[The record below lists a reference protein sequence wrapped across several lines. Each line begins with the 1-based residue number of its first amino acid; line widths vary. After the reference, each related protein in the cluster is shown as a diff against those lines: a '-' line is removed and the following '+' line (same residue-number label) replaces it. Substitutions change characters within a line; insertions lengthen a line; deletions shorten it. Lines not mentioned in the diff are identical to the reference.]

1 MERKVTK
8 LEHSHVE
15 VLVTVDEKSW
25 KDAQKKAFDK
35 LAEKVTV
42 AGFRKGKAPEELV
55 KKQVNQM
62 QVFDD
67 AINSLLPKCY
77 KEILDNE
84 DVKPYAQPRVDV
96 TKLSDTE
103 LEIKFT
109 IVTAP
114 ELKLGSYKGHKIGK
128 AEVSV
133 SKEEVEAAM
142 KGVVEQNASL
152 ITKEGKAELGD
163 TVVIDFAGS
172 VDGQPFDGGTASN
185 YELELGS
192 HRFIPGFEEQLVGAQ
207 AGEHVDVKVKFP
219 ENYTEE
225 LKGKD
230 ALFAC
235 DVHEVKAK
243 KYPELNDELV
253 KEQKI
258 EGVETVDQLRTHQE
272 KELKTRK
279 EAEAKREYMSKLYDA
294 IAAGSQADIPEE
306 IVEQQV
312 ESRKKDMEQR
322 MAQSGLNLKQYLD
335 IIGQK
340 EEEFMVKL
348 KEDALRD
355 LHIFLIM
362 EEIAKVEKMDI
373 SDEELEF
380 EYSKIADQYK
390 MKIEDVKKALEPQK
404 EEFRNNLKMQR
415 VEELLYKEND

>member
-84 DVKPYAQPRVDV
+84 DIKPYAQPRVDV

-258 EGVETVDQLRTHQE
+258 EGVETVDQLRVHQE

-340 EEEFMVKL
+340 EEEFMAKL

-415 VEELLYKEND
+415 VEDLLYKEND

>member
-84 DVKPYAQPRVDV
+84 DIKPYAQPRVDV

-192 HRFIPGFEEQLVGAQ
+192 HKFIPGFEEQLVGAQ

-258 EGVETVDQLRTHQE
+258 EGVETVDQLRVHQE

-340 EEEFMVKL
+340 EEEFMAKL

>member
-340 EEEFMVKL
+340 EEEFMAKL